1 VVALKEV
8 FFTNYSQIRCN
19 TTLGIS
25 INQLQSVS
33 FFFFFFLLLNIHL
46 CYNICMEDNRIDID
60 LIHFLSFFS
69 FFLFIPVCLVG

>member
-8 FFTNYSQIRCN
+8 FFTNYSQISCN

-25 INQLQSVS
+25 INQLQFVL
-33 FFFFFFLLLNIHL
+33 FFFFLLLNIHL

-60 LIHFLSFFS
+60 LIHFFFFFIHTSLLSGLS
-69 FFLFIPVCLVG
+69 S